1 MALVTLDE
9 FDSSAL
15 LQVIHTAFLLAG
27 LQGTSERKESDGTRV
42 LTVKTMA
49 RTSQPASAKAIALP
63 DEKQTAPATTTTTMA
78 VTISLDDDNAD
89 VINEDDL
96 LQDEGRF
103 GTRHE
108 WYCCCYSSR

>member
-1 MALVTLDE
+1 M
-9 FDSSAL
+9 
-15 LQVIHTAFLLAG
+15 AFLLAG

-42 LTVKTMA
+42 LTVKKMA
-49 RTSQPASAKAIALP
+49 RTSQPASAEAIALP
-63 DEKQTAPATTTTTMA
+63 NENQTAPATTTTTMA

-103 GTRHE
+103 GTQHE